1 MMHRKNVNTHYLGCS
16 SCTGGYYTEKLMNQ
30 TGFRMLVLS
39 TNLYYDQNK
48 LTTNMDDPADQFSW
62 SDQILTEA
70 TNNKEKAKH
79 LILFMDVWML
89 GTRAQ

>member
-1 MMHRKNVNTHYLGCS
+1 MMHRKILNTHYLGCS

-30 TGFRMLVLS
+30 TGFRMLVLN

>member
-1 MMHRKNVNTHYLGCS
+1 MMHRKNLNTHYLGCS
-16 SCTGGYYTEKLMNQ
+16 FCTGGYYTEKLMNQ
-30 TGFRMLVLS
+30 TGFRMLVLN

>member
-1 MMHRKNVNTHYLGCS
+1 MMHRKNLNTHYLGCS
-16 SCTGGYYTEKLMNQ
+16 SCTRGYYTEKLMNQ
-30 TGFRMLVLS
+30 TGFRMLVLN